1 MNKKLQFLSYLIVF
15 IGCSKVIDEEALI
28 EKSSVTYA
36 KGSTVPFTG
45 EIMGKYDSGQERIK
59 GAYIDVKE
67 KVYGSFYIKM
77 VKKVKRGNIQMVTR
91 KVAGVNGTRM
101 GY

>member
-1 MNKKLQFLSYLIVF
+1 
-15 IGCSKVIDEEALI
+15 
-28 EKSSVTYA
+28 
-36 KGSTVPFTG
+36 
-45 EIMGKYDSGQERIK
+45 MGKYDSGQERIK